1 MKNNKIIFKFTAI
14 EEVVCNHF
22 GIEKG
27 ELWNSKRIQN
37 TAEARQVFYYISYY
51 INDCVPHKKIAEY
64 TGQTRPNA
72 IRSVKKV
79 NSLMD
84 VDSHFETEVTLLYNY
99 CKKHLKQV

>member
-1 MKNNKIIFKFTAI
+1 MKDNKIIFNFTDI

-27 ELWNSKRIQN
+27 RLWNSKRVQN
-37 TAEARQVFYYISYY
+37 TAEARQVFYYIAYY
-51 INDCVPHKKIAEY
+51 INTCVPYKVIAEY

-84 VDSHFETEVTLLYNY
+84 VDDQFEVEVSALYNY
-99 CKKHLKQV
+99 CKKHLKTN